1 MCTVVVS
8 TSRWLNII
16 ILCLNSLLKLLFILT
31 TRLSS
36 PICYVSK
43 SVLFF
48 ISSFFLSFLHL
59 WFCPHFLSLS
69 LPSFVPPFVHSL
81 SFLEH
86 LLNYFSHSFIRSLNP
101 YLSRHLIFWKF
112 LFPLHSFSLLDNL
125 IKRNPLSLSLSFSH
139 FFS

>member
-48 ISSFFLSFLHL
+48 ISSFFLSFFFTSLIL
-59 WFCPHFLSLS
+59 STLSLS
-69 LPSFVPPFVHSL
+69 LSPLIRSPIRSFPFFLGTSIKLLLSFVYSL
-81 SFLEH
+81 SQSLSLSTSHFLK
-86 LLNYFSHSFIRSLNP
+86 I
-101 YLSRHLIFWKF
+101 
-112 LFPLHSFSLLDNL
+112 PLHSFSLLDNL